1 MDAYIAEDGYNEVGS
16 RKSSHRLGYQ
26 ESSTGGRIELDGRLE
41 VDEWKELLESVP
53 GVNRVILHTK
63 GSKEQQG
70 NTGNHYQKHNFLVFS
85 SAYPS
90 LGWEF
95 ELSRHPHSKDPQL
108 RFTVTALFKPVGNRA
123 KQLEAWRILCAS
135 VTGREL
141 LPQYSKDHT
150 TFLRQKAREE
160 SFPSA
165 QGTAVPA
172 EPKTKHVKYQHP
184 QCPPSWMIVDIDASS
199 EEGDPGPEPTQIAGN
214 IPDEEWPPFLTDEAI
229 AKESETEAQMMDFK
243 LRCFDNTETRW
254 RAEGPPQEDG
264 YAGELKAHYK
274 NLLDSLRS
282 KIDGIGAS
290 LQEHLLE
297 RSPGQ
302 KLTVSGKQFLEDM
315 SASSLKLITW
325 KVDVKNKTQCL
336 EFLKTKE
343 KFLEQLPT
351 QAVLHSG
358 KPIITPEEKLE
369 AVIGMI
375 KKHTGEVIAVRGN
388 SGSQKWDL
396 LPTNEFLTNSTRLP
410 NQFQLHRDGKTYD
423 ERNEK
428 PPINSR
434 QDDHSLKSAAM
445 RIAGRGKDCDYKVLM
460 PDFGKQR
467 YRVICPCI
475 NNPKY
480 IWVRSGNACS
490 LGELF
495 DKLSS
500 HATAAQIYYSYLHQD
515 ILAVKRWKGKNKSD
529 DCAPHIGMRWAQTS
543 ATALKRKFMWKHEIV
558 FDYCKLNNPNA
569 AVPEEGSRHWHAM
582 LSEALRHVH
591 ARMLQDISPP
601 FLTEAFGAQT
611 SDSLSAY
618 TRATFLFWNV
628 VKITQVFGK
637 KIASDFQ
644 ERVGAHDLE
653 LAGILG
659 RPLYQCGAVKTH
671 SGSGVNPTSS
681 DREAKLEDFYC
692 INVASMS
699 HLLQFRDEQK
709 QWQCTSCAE
718 RNNGASSSRRVLHLY
733 PLVFTDGKKMTPM
746 RSPAFFVALH
756 APSRKFDWSQTGGT
770 LKEDSIADPSVYKK
784 FASFNAPE
792 SSKIW
797 RTSEMFTP

>member
-1 MDAYIAEDGYNEVGS
+1 
-16 RKSSHRLGYQ
+16 
-26 ESSTGGRIELDGRLE
+26 
-41 VDEWKELLESVP
+41 
-53 GVNRVILHTK
+53 
-63 GSKEQQG
+63 
-70 NTGNHYQKHNFLVFS
+70 
-85 SAYPS
+85 
-90 LGWEF
+90 
-95 ELSRHPHSKDPQL
+95 
-108 RFTVTALFKPVGNRA
+108 
-123 KQLEAWRILCAS
+123 
-135 VTGREL
+135 
-141 LPQYSKDHT
+141 
-150 TFLRQKAREE
+150 
-160 SFPSA
+160 
-165 QGTAVPA
+165 
-172 EPKTKHVKYQHP
+172 
-184 QCPPSWMIVDIDASS
+184 
-199 EEGDPGPEPTQIAGN
+199 
-214 IPDEEWPPFLTDEAI
+214 
-229 AKESETEAQMMDFK
+229 
-243 LRCFDNTETRW
+243 
-254 RAEGPPQEDG
+254 
-264 YAGELKAHYK
+264 
-274 NLLDSLRS
+274 
-282 KIDGIGAS
+282 
-290 LQEHLLE
+290 
-297 RSPGQ
+297 
-302 KLTVSGKQFLEDM
+302 M

-343 KFLEQLPT
+343 KFLEHLPT
-351 QAVLHSG
+351 KAVLHSG
-358 KPIITPEEKLE
+358 KPINTPEEKLE

-396 LPTNEFLTNSTRLP
+396 LPTNEFLTNTTRLP

-434 QDDHSLKSAAM
+434 QDYHSLKSAAM
-445 RIAGRGKDCDYKVLM
+445 RIAERGKDCGYEVLM

-495 DKLSS
+495 YKLSS

-529 DCAPHIGMRWAQTS
+529 DCAPPIGMTKAETS

-558 FDYCKLNNPNA
+558 IDYCKLNNPNA
-569 AVPEEGSRHWHAM
+569 AVPEEGSRPWQTM

-591 ARMLQDISPP
+591 ARILQDISPP
-601 FLTEAFGAQT
+601 FLTEACGAQT

-628 VKITQVFGK
+628 DKITQVFGK

-659 RPLYQCGAVKTH
+659 RPLYQCGAVKTD

-692 INVASMS
+692 NNVASMS
-699 HLLQFRDEQK
+699 HLLQFRNEQK
-709 QWQCTSCAE
+709 QWQCTSCAK

-746 RSPAFFVALH
+746 RSPAVFVALH

-770 LKEDSIADPSVYKK
+770 LKEDSIADPSLYKK